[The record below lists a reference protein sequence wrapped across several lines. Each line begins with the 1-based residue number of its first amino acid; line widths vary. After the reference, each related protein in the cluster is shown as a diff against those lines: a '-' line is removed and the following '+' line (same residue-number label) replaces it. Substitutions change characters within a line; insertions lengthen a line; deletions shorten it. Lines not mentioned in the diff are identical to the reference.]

1 MSMMYPVYDKNFW
14 ESLVAT
20 VNADTAWSAYSTYC
34 SVQSG
39 STAAMGAVPGATTGQ
54 LVYVAYESPIN
65 RTHLLY
71 QYST

>member
-1 MSMMYPVYDKNFW
+1 MSKMYPVYDKNFW

-20 VNADTAWSAYSTYC
+20 VNADAAFSAYSTYC
-34 SVQSG
+34 SVSSE
-39 STAAMGAVPGATTGQ
+39 STAAMGAVPGATTAK
-54 LVYVAYESPIN
+54 LVWVAYESPIN